1 MLHCYQVWRESYAPL
16 FACSCKICERA
27 MLHRDVGDVV
37 RSTDTTH
44 VVPSHPP
51 NPQRGQHRT
60 ASGNTIRLEEAVYE
74 EEEEEEEDDEE
85 LIYSDYSDGDPGAYA
100 QSTGP
105 DTVAVA
111 PRKRDHEQ
119 GGQDTRTHAETEN
132 GVSRSPSK
140 RTRLEGEYSPL
151 TAAEAAATRT
161 PKRGSEEAALSSVA
175 AGKRPR
181 VCDGE
186 ADSDCGLITSGT
198 VNVRLTGESS
208 ACLQT
213 TGRVGVGGGER

>member
-1 MLHCYQVWRESYAPL
+1 
-16 FACSCKICERA
+16 

-44 VVPSHPP
+44 VVPSHPGP
-51 NPQRGQHRT
+51 YPQRGQHRT

-85 LIYSDYSDGDPGAYA
+85 LIYSDYSDGDPGAYTEA
-100 QSTGP
+100 TGP
-105 DTVAVA
+105 DAVAVA
-111 PRKRDHEQ
+111 ARKRDHEQ
-119 GGQDTRTHAETEN
+119 GDQDPRTHAETEN
-132 GVSRSPSK
+132 GVSKSPSK
-140 RTRLEGEYSPL
+140 RTRLEGDYSPL

-181 VCDGE
+181 VCEGE
-186 ADSDCGLITSGT
+186 ADSDCGLIASGT
-198 VNVRLTGESS
+198 GKVRPSGESS
-208 ACLQT
+208 AHLQT
-213 TGRVGVGGGER
+213 IGRVGVGVGGER